1 MGRLRAAKAMVGY
14 AASRIAGRQEA
25 FRSEP
30 RESLM
35 FNNQVHEGLATVL
48 SRMRP
53 LDALGSRIEHVRLH
67 DLCHSFA
74 SHAVLAKHPSA
85 GSLAPARPTASEHDA
100 ALCSPRLRRE
110 LSGICR
116 PQPLCVFCIPPPDRV
131 VGQAFYHDLE
141 SERAFVSPA
150 IIHCFVFQRDPA
162 NRHAISFRSPRRPT
176 SR

>member
-14 AASRIAGRQEA
+14 AASQIAGRQEA

-35 FNNQVHEGLATVL
+35 FNNQAHEGLATVL

-74 SHAVLAKHPSA
+74 SHAVLQSIPLPVASRLLGQQRPSMMPRYARLDCDASSLEFA
-85 GSLAPARPTASEHDA
+85 GRSHYVFSAY
-100 ALCSPRLRRE
+100 RLRTE
-110 LSGICR
+110 
-116 PQPLCVFCIPPPDRV
+116 
-131 VGQAFYHDLE
+131 
-141 SERAFVSPA
+141 
-150 IIHCFVFQRDPA
+150 
-162 NRHAISFRSPRRPT
+162 
-176 SR
+176 